1 MKKVAEFLN
10 MAQVVTA
17 RIYRDMKCD
26 EYLVKM
32 YKYHGPERVVSVFNY
47 HTADREDAFD
57 TANMWKEQR
66 V

>member
-1 MKKVAEFLN
+1 MKKVAEFMN

-17 RIYRDMKCD
+17 RIYRDMEWD

-32 YKYHGPERVVSVFNY
+32 YKHHGPGRVSVFNY